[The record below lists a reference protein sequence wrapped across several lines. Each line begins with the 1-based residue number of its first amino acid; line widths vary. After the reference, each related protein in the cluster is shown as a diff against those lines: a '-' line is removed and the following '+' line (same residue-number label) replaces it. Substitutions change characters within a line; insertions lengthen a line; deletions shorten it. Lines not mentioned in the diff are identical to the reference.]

1 MDFSLLKDLCSIS
14 SPSGNEALMKSF
26 ILEHVEVNQ
35 EKWLCQPE
43 ILAGSQFQDCIVLVF
58 GSPEVAV
65 FAHMDTT
72 GFTVRYEDQ
81 LVPIGSPEVKD
92 GSKLVGKDFLGPIEC
107 SIKLDKDNH
116 AFYDFGRPIERGTE
130 LVFKP
135 NFRNRKEYVQS
146 PYLDNRAGIFNVLS
160 LAETLKD
167 GILVF
172 SCWEEHGGGSV
183 PFLIKYIHEKYK
195 ITKVLISDVTW
206 VTDGITP
213 GKGTVISLR
222 DHNIP
227 RKVFTDEIVRIAC
240 ETGIDFQ
247 LEVEGSGS
255 SDGREIQLSPYPVD
269 WCFIGPPEENVH
281 SPNEK
286 ILKTDIISTI
296 ELYRELMKKL

>member
-1 MDFSLLKDLCSIS
+1 
-14 SPSGNEALMKSF
+14 MKSF
-26 ILEHVEVNQ
+26 ILDYIKAHQ
-35 EKWLCQPE
+35 EKWFRQPE
-43 ILAGSQFQDCIVLVF
+43 ILIGPQFQDCIVLVF

-72 GFTVRYEDQ
+72 GFTVRYENQ

-92 GSKLVGKDFLGPIEC
+92 GIKVVGRDTLGPIEC
-107 SIKLDKDNH
+107 IIKLDKDKH
-116 AFYDFGRPIERGTE
+116 VLYDFGRPIERGTE

-135 NFRNRKEYVQS
+135 DFRNRKEYIQS
-146 PYLDNRAGIFNVLS
+146 PYLDNRVGIFNVLKV
-160 LAETLKD
+160 AETLEN

-183 PFLIKYIHEKYK
+183 PYLIKYIHERYK
-195 ITKVLISDVTW
+195 ITKALISDVTW
-206 VTDGITP
+206 VTDGIAP

-227 RKVFTDEIVRIAC
+227 RKVFTDEIVSITR
-240 ETGIDFQ
+240 ESGIDSQ

-286 ILKTDIISTI
+286 IHKNDIISTI
-296 ELYRELMKKL
+296 ELYGKLLKKL